1 MKDEFMGREEVWT
14 KTVLTKGD
22 CKLQKCRAKQIRFQ
36 GFNKTEKKREKVIR
50 NLLIVFIESYT
61 DT

>member
-36 GFNKTEKKREKVIR
+36 GLNKTEKKREKIIR
-50 NLLIVFIESYT
+50 NLLIVFI
-61 DT
+61 